1 MRVLR
6 NTYKSRQIAYDDDAY
21 NLPLDTIYF
30 IESTWNFRLNEY
42 VRAHKRE
49 IEELLHRDIGG
60 FFCYQFEIIS
70 SPFFLNS
77 SSCSVIKELHPALGI
92 EFNFMAR
99 IAPHEERLYEFYSI
113 DVSAT
118 DENYIHRV
126 LEKYVI
132 ELNYLNLRA
141 LTQKDVWRNYHIQ
154 SKRVS
159 QSNTKEGGI
168 FSHAIGSVSIPVG
181 GVASLSIEHIDKLH
195 IDPKLRELARRI
207 DAQIKEYQRDYGDN
221 ILLES
226 IYEDFLHSFSRLEK
240 QEISALV
247 IDEGYRIYL
256 KEFQKEIKMYSFPK
270 AVYIF
275 FLRHPEGLYLKDISD
290 YREELH
296 RIYRTI
302 MRYEWKEDVTAAKID
317 SLLDLSNGVLNQYIC
332 RIAESFRKVLSSEL
346 TCHYIVSGKRNE
358 IRRVTLD
365 GSKIC
370 LPESLKF

>member
-1 MRVLR
+1 MQVHR
-6 NTYKSRQIAYDDDAY
+6 NTYKSRRIAFDDDAY

-30 IESTWNFRLNEY
+30 IESKWNYQLNEY
-42 VRAHKRE
+42 VRAHKGE
-49 IEELLHRDIGG
+49 IEKLLHRDMGG
-60 FFCYQFEIIS
+60 FFCYQFEIIE
-70 SPFFLNS
+70 
-77 SSCSVIKELHPALGI
+77 CSVIEKLHPASGI

-99 IAPHEERLYEFYSI
+99 IAPHEKGVYEFYGI

-118 DENYIHRV
+118 DENYIQRV

-141 LTQKDVWRNYHIQ
+141 LSQKDVWRNYHIQ

-159 QSNTKEGGI
+159 LPNTEEGGI
-168 FSHAIGSVSIPVG
+168 FSHAIGSMSMPIG
-181 GVASLSIEHIDKLH
+181 EVASLSMEHIDKLH

-207 DAQIKEYQRDYGDN
+207 DAQIKEYQRDNGEN

-226 IYEDFLHSFSRLEK
+226 IYEDFLYSFSRLEK

-247 IDEGYRIYL
+247 VDGGFRIYL
-256 KEFQKEIKMYSFPK
+256 KEYQKEIKMYSFPK

-275 FLRHPEGLYLKDISD
+275 FLRHPEGIYLKDISD

-302 MRYEWKEDVTAAKID
+302 MRYDWKDDVTGAKID
-317 SLLDLSNGVLNQYIC
+317 NLLDLSNGVLNQYIC
-332 RIAESFRKVLSSEL
+332 RIAESFRKELSSEL
-346 TCHYIVSGKRNE
+346 ACHYIVSGKRNE

-365 GSKIC
+365 EAKIS